1 MGATSG
7 NILHPSRCAA
17 ELLAALPQIIAAV
30 EFCSTYVSYARADRP
45 FAEGL
50 RESLVARR
58 VPCWLRELDVAP
70 QERAPNLGS
79 DRRDV
84 ERVVVLCSAQ
94 ALEREPVLKQIA
106 QLINDAPDKVL
117 VISLDNMWKEPG
129 FRVALGE
136 RDLKPFLVGRQC
148 ADFTFTT
155 TYVGELER
163 LLAMLRR
170 VGTG

>member
-1 MGATSG
+1 M
-7 NILHPSRCAA
+7 
-17 ELLAALPQIIAAV
+17 
-30 EFCSTYVSYARADRP
+30 
-45 FAEGL
+45 
-50 RESLVARR
+50 
-58 VPCWLRELDVAP
+58 
-70 QERAPNLGS
+70 
-79 DRRDV
+79 
-84 ERVVVLCSAQ
+84 
-94 ALEREPVLKQIA
+94 EREPVLKQIA